1 MKTLPAHV
9 NPQHPIITKQYAVYT
24 PPIDTMINQIGDWI
38 DQQVPGAYIYGASRL
53 GKSRGVKWFLNNVLE
68 ERFGAIVP
76 LVIWIRRP
84 DSQRS
89 EGDFWQQILIASKFM
104 FAEPGKQ
111 VKRGAGFHLC
121 LERFIAIAKNAAGN
135 HAILLIDEAHD
146 MRLQEWKWLTGLQN
160 ALDDAGFNLSVF
172 SVGTHQLGYQ
182 HQYLASTGNAH
193 VAARFMA
200 AHARFH
206 GLQSEDETAFA
217 LNGYDLDSEWPPG
230 SRVTFLQHFAPVE
243 FAAGRRLADCAGA
256 LWKGLEELSPIADH
270 KYREYPMQSVAGV
283 VEHMLIRL
291 ANDEPWENVTDYK
304 SWLEELT
311 KVNFADHMRV
321 IATAG

>member
-1 MKTLPAHV
+1 M
-9 NPQHPIITKQYAVYT
+9 IT
-24 PPIDTMINQIGDWI
+24 QIGDWI

-53 GKSRGVKWFLNNVLE
+53 GKSRGVKWFLNSVLK

-84 DSQRS
+84 DSQKS
-89 EGDFWQQILIASKFM
+89 EGDFWQQILLGSKFM

-111 VKRGAGFHLC
+111 VKRGSGFYLC
-121 LERFIAIAKNAAGN
+121 KERFIAIAKNAGGN
-135 HAILLIDEAHD
+135 HVILLIDEAHD

-160 ALDDAGFNLSVF
+160 ALDDEGFNLSVF

-182 HQYLASTGNAH
+182 HEYLASTGNAH
-193 VAARFMA
+193 VAARFMT

-206 GLQSEDETAFA
+206 GLRSEAETAYA
-217 LNGYDLDSEWPPG
+217 LTGYDLDSDWPLG
-230 SRVTFLQHFAPVE
+230 SGVTFLQHFAPVE
-243 FAAGRRLADCAGA
+243 FEGGYRLAECAGT
-256 LWKGLEELSPIADH
+256 LWKAMEELSPIANH
-270 KYREYPMQSVAGV
+270 KFREYPMQSVAWT
-283 VEHMLIRL
+283 VEHILIRL
-291 ANDEPWENVTDYK
+291 ARNEPWEKVTAYK